1 MTMRPLSVRGVRIDR
16 LTGSPVVVLRED
28 DQPRRQFDIY
38 IAPPEAASIRLA
50 LDHRETP
57 RPLTHDL
64 YVRTLDRVGVSIVQV
79 RVTHVNDGVFFA
91 EMVLRSERGEE
102 TIISCRP
109 SDALAIALR
118 ASCPIFC
125 AESLL
130 EQVGEVPEESN
141 AGQESEILDEFR
153 EFIENISPE
162 DFGE

>member
-64 YVRTLDRVGVSIVQV
+64 YVQTLDRVGVSIVQV
-79 RVTHVNDGVFFA
+79 RITHVNDGVFFA
-91 EMVLRSERGEE
+91 EIVLRSERGEE
-102 TIISCRP
+102 AVISSRP

-118 ASCPIFC
+118 ASCPVFC
-125 AESLL
+125 SEDLL
-130 EQVGEVPEESN
+130 GQVGEVPEDA
-141 AGQESEILDEFR
+141 AGGGETEILDEFR

-162 DFGE
+162 DFGD

>member
-1 MTMRPLSVRGVRIDR
+1 MSMKPLSVRGVRIDR
-16 LTGSPVVVLRED
+16 LSGSPVVVLRED
-28 DQPRRQFDIY
+28 DAPRRQFDIY

-64 YVRTLDRVGVSIVQV
+64 YVQTLDRVGVSILQARIT
-79 RVTHVNDGVFFA
+79 RVDEGVFFA
-91 EMVLRSERGEE
+91 ELVLRSERGEE
-102 TIISCRP
+102 TVVSCRP

-130 EQVGEVPEESN
+130 EQVGEVPAEGNGTAET
-141 AGQESEILDEFR
+141 EILDEFR
-153 EFIENISPE
+153 EFIEKISPE
-162 DFGE
+162 DFGD